1 MMPSATSQHPL
12 RRALIVTSESRAA
25 LQTLNASGYEIRTVT
40 IESAARALGEFAP
53 EVVIIEL
60 GEGEGS
66 EGESIALA
74 RRLRGESATYAL
86 PLVFAW
92 RVDERAIRN
101 AALSIGVDDYFSLR
115 TSSVEVVARL
125 DALFWRVEAGR
136 RAVASMGDQRLEIDN
151 FMLLLDSMRE
161 DLRAGASGTLAL
173 IYATA
178 REGGEALDK
187 TARDKTLAQAQ
198 GFLKLNLRRADAVAF
213 YGPTMLLVYMPRI
226 TGRAAIG
233 ALKRLHEEFLLEFPD
248 NDLAV
253 GLASFPESADEVE
266 SLIEKAEAAAR
277 LARTSSD
284 ANRVIAS
291 QAQPETSSSVVAPE
305 LIATP
310 DMRANNSA
318 PLSQPATPQRTFV
331 ESERATPLSAESR
344 TENPFNEPARKAASS
359 NVANIADVQS
369 VAPQFSGDEAARS
382 QRDDEAARP
391 VTDDEAARAASAA
404 AHERERR
411 ASGAIMPRRLLL
423 TVSHAARMAQLNSL
437 IRAAGYEARA
447 AFDAPQ
453 ALQLLQIERPDL
465 LLLDFDLHSFNAL
478 EMLRRLRKQGGGR
491 ISLPVVLLLPGE
503 NAAARDEALEL
514 GVRAVVRV
522 PYDPAELLESLRVAG
537 SVE

>member
-1 MMPSATSQHPL
+1 
-12 RRALIVTSESRAA
+12 LIVTSESRAA
-25 LQTLNASGYEIRTVT
+25 LQTLNASGYEIRAVT
-40 IESAARALGEFAP
+40 MESAARALGEFAP
-53 EVVIIEL
+53 EVIIIEL

-115 TSSVEVVARL
+115 TSSVEVAARL

-136 RAVASMGDQRLEIDN
+136 RAVASIGDRRLEIDN

-226 TGRAAIG
+226 IGRAAIG
-233 ALKRLHEEFLLEFPD
+233 ALKRLREEFLLEFPD
-248 NDLAV
+248 NDLAI
-253 GLASFPESADEVE
+253 GLAAFPESADEVE

-277 LARTSSD
+277 QARAGSTP
-284 ANRVIAS
+284 NRVIAS
-291 QAQPETSSSVVAPE
+291 QAQPETSSSAVAPE
-305 LIATP
+305 PIATP
-310 DMRANNSA
+310 DVRANDSA
-318 PLSQPATPQRTFV
+318 LLGQTATPQRTFV
-331 ESERATPLSAESR
+331 ESESAMPLPAETR
-344 TENPFNEPARKAASS
+344 TENSFNEPVREAASS
-359 NVANIADVQS
+359 NVANVADVQS
-369 VAPQFSGDEAARS
+369 VAPQISGDEAVRPH
-382 QRDDEAARP
+382 RDDEAARARQDGEAARP
-391 VTDDEAARAASAA
+391 VPDDDAARAAAAA

-423 TVSHAARMAQLNSL
+423 TVSHPSRMAQLNSL

-491 ISLPVVLLLPGE
+491 ISLPVVLLLSSE
-503 NAAARDEALEL
+503 NEAACDEALEL

-522 PYDPAELLESLRVAG
+522 PYDPAELLESVRVAG